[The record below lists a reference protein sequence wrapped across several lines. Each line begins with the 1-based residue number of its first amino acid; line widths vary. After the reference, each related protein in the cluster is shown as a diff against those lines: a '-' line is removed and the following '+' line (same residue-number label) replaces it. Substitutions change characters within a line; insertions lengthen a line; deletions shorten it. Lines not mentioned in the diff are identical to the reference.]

1 MIDRGEMKYKKDLK
15 DKEFKHK
22 MKMEK
27 KIVKAV
33 KLTKKEVDKIINPT
47 LSKNQKFKQEF
58 EWT

>member
-33 KLTKKEVDKIINPT
+33 KLTKQEVDKIINPK
-47 LSKNQKFKQEF
+47 LSKNQRFK
-58 EWT
+58 